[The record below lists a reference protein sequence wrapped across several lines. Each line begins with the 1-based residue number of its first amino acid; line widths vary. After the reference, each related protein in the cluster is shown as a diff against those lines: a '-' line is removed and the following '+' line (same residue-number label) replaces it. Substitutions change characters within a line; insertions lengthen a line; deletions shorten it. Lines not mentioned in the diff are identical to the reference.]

1 MRQCYLLPNHLS
13 HLRVNLNKVCLLI
26 IATILIY
33 PVYTN
38 FSAEASS
45 NSNLYVSAENP
56 SFDNHFAGSMIV
68 EVIVN
73 DSDLKEIDDA
83 IGEPD
88 VTLNGKNLR
97 MVQATDGSW
106 YAYFA
111 NINQA
116 KIADQIVL
124 DAGVGAEG
132 ESLDFGVFCSENTSD
147 SVLGTSFSDTEGV
160 AIPQEGALVSFTNGA
175 ASFNDCT
182 GSVTSTGILNNVV
195 RNAKTINTNPSVP
208 PGQIGLDADAWPI
221 IQLFSFDNV
230 EIKYT
235 KPGNPQQVNLE
246 YDEIP
251 NISFE
256 LDRSTYPSGA
266 EVFVTIKDI
275 QLNQDPTDEDSWTFN
290 VNSSSASFYQAYTES
305 GSDAGNGG
313 AGLVNLNSKLAS
325 LDFED
330 NGQVTID
337 LTTILELKTNN
348 KQPDS
353 FVSDGTNTFSQ
364 IVTFVETQPNSGI
377 FLNYDAGKESTI
389 GVLSNAPRGLTGS
402 FQYNDQT
409 KSILSGTFTAAVS
422 LSIQSTTLQPGTKA
436 YVTLSDPDQNINSGQ
451 KEDLDVFR
459 TSAIIPAME
468 IGDPLTLR
476 EASDVEFYELA
487 STLLTAGTSIDSSV
501 PDETSARLIIDTTT
515 AANSDFTKISIDT
528 GYSANSLQTLLVDIT
543 QPNTVGTNWINYDLR
558 SIQNQLGVSDF
569 SDTNISLFFGSL
581 ADPTPVEILASGD
594 ISSAQGFIQIDD
606 ADVLLIQPK
615 SGTVFFVINFDASD
629 NSSPVGSI
637 SNEIDS
643 QPIVIDFF
651 SFGQIDLEEIN
662 NSIYRFELEETA
674 NNSGVFTGTFE
685 YAFTNQV
692 TVGDVNFISSIRTID
707 EDVKFLISNRL
718 ISEEGIA
725 ISYSDLD
732 QTGVAIS
739 QSTKSDILTH
749 SGTVS
754 TGSPS
759 YRFGQTVVIILNDP
773 DLNLDGDT
781 IESYQVENNPA
792 SPIVD
797 TVGNN
802 GEILLEIKIKD
813 FRYQR
818 CTISGVLQG
827 GLGAT
832 GFVLVETGPGTGIF
846 EGTFKMPSQICNE
859 SGTKLIS
866 PAGGSVEA
874 KYHDF
879 RDSSGN
885 PNIFGLS
892 NLDLKGGAPPTL
904 NSNKFI
910 IPKSQKTIDVILSGK
925 VGNYIQGTTVDVKFV
940 GPDLSSEDIKVS
952 ATSSGQYKVIFTLH
966 DYTPSG
972 NYQVSVSYR
981 GSHQGDESFQLS
993 KHLVPDWI
1001 KNNAR
1006 WWSEEQI
1013 TDSEFINGIEHLINE
1028 NIIIILDTQKLESSG
1043 QNIPFWIKNT
1053 AEWWSLDLVSDDE
1066 FVAALEFLINNGI
1079 IRI

>member
-1 MRQCYLLPNHLS
+1 M
-13 HLRVNLNKVCLLI
+13 NKVCLLI
-26 IATILIY
+26 IASILIY
-33 PVYTN
+33 PAYTN

-45 NSNLYVSAENP
+45 NSNLYVSAEN
-56 SFDNHFAGSMIV
+56 SLFDNHFVGSMVV

-73 DSDLKEIDDA
+73 DLDLREIDDA

-88 VTLNGKNLR
+88 VTINGNDLR

-111 NINQA
+111 HIDAA
-116 KIADQIVL
+116 KTADQIVAN
-124 DAGVGAEG
+124 AGVLAEG
-132 ESLDFGVFCSENTSD
+132 DSLDFGVFCNENTSD
-147 SVLGTSFSDTEGV
+147 SVLGTSFSDSEGV
-160 AIPQEGALVSFTNGA
+160 AIPQEGALVSFTNGQS
-175 ASFNDCT
+175 SFNDCT
-182 GSVTSTGILNNVV
+182 GSVTASGILNNVV
-195 RNAKTINTNPSVP
+195 RNPKTINTNPAVL
-208 PGQIGLDADAWPI
+208 PGQIGLDEDAWPI
-221 IQLFSFDNV
+221 IQLFSFDDV

-251 NISFE
+251 NITME
-256 LDRSTYPSGA
+256 LDRTSYPSGA
-266 EVFVTIKDI
+266 EVFVTINDM

-290 VNSSSASFYQAYTES
+290 VNSTSTSFYQAYTES
-305 GSDAGNGG
+305 CSNAGNGD
-313 AGLVNLNSKLAS
+313 AGLVNLNSKLSS

-330 NGQVTID
+330 NGQVTMD
-337 LTTILELKTNN
+337 LKAILELKPNN
-348 KQPDS
+348 NQPDS

-364 IVTFVETQPNSGI
+364 IVTFLETQPNSGI
-377 FLNYDAGKESTI
+377 FHSYDSGKESTI
-389 GVLSNAPRGLTGS
+389 GVISNAPRGLTGS
-402 FQYNDQT
+402 IQYNDKTQ
-409 KSILSGTFTAAVS
+409 SILTGTYTATVS
-422 LSIQSTTLQPGTKA
+422 LSTPTTSLQPGTKA
-436 YVTLSDPDQNINSGQ
+436 YVTLSDPDQNTNSDQ
-451 KEDLDVFR
+451 KEDLDVFE
-459 TSAIIPAME
+459 TSTIIPTLE
-468 IGDPLTLR
+468 IGEPLTLR
-476 EASDVEFYELA
+476 DASDVEFFELA
-487 STLLTAGTSIDSSV
+487 STLLTMGTSIGSTV
-501 PDETSARLIIDTTT
+501 PDEISARLIIDTPA

-528 GYSANSLQTLLVDIT
+528 GYTANSLQNLLVDTT

-569 SDTNISLFFGSL
+569 SDTSISLFFGSL
-581 ADPTPVEILASGD
+581 ADLTPVEIIASGD

-615 SGTVFFVINFDASD
+615 SGTVFFVINFDETD
-629 NSSPVGSI
+629 DSSPVGSI

-662 NSIYRFELEETA
+662 NSIYRFELEETG

-718 ISEEGIA
+718 ISEEGVS
-725 ISYSDLD
+725 ISYSDID
-732 QTGVAIS
+732 QTGIAIS

-749 SGTVS
+749 TGTVS

-818 CTISGVLQG
+818 CTISGVLHG
-827 GLGAT
+827 GLGAS

-859 SGTKLIS
+859 AGTKLIS

-885 PNIFGLS
+885 PNIFGLT
-892 NLDLKGGAPPTL
+892 NLDLRGGTPPSL

-910 IPKSQKTIDVILSGK
+910 IPKSQ
-925 VGNYIQGTTVDVKFV
+925 
-940 GPDLSSEDIKVS
+940 
-952 ATSSGQYKVIFTLH
+952 
-966 DYTPSG
+966 
-972 NYQVSVSYR
+972 
-981 GSHQGDESFQLS
+981 
-993 KHLVPDWI
+993 
-1001 KNNAR
+1001 
-1006 WWSEEQI
+1006 
-1013 TDSEFINGIEHLINE
+1013 
-1028 NIIIILDTQKLESSG
+1028 
-1043 QNIPFWIKNT
+1043 
-1053 AEWWSLDLVSDDE
+1053 
-1066 FVAALEFLINNGI
+1066 
-1079 IRI
+1079 